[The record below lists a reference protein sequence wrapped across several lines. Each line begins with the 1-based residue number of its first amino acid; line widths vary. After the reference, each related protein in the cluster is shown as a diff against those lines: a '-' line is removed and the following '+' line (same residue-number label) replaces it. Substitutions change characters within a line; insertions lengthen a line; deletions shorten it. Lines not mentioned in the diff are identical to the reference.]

1 MPVNVFFHS
10 ECPAMLVTFG
20 NQEILPPSF
29 NFLSRAI
36 AQILHI
42 LLPKM
47 SQFLKRGWGGGG
59 GGGERE
65 GYVNF
70 PLQALK
76 STIAVGGLL
85 GGVQI

>member
-1 MPVNVFFHS
+1 MPVNVFFHL
-10 ECPAMLVTFG
+10 ECPAILVTFG

-36 AQILHI
+36 VQILHI

-47 SQFLKRGWGGGG
+47 SQFLKYGWGEGGGG
-59 GGGERE
+59 RE
-65 GYVNF
+65 GYFNF
-70 PLQALK
+70 PLHALK
-76 STIAVGGLL
+76 STIGAGGLL

>member
-1 MPVNVFFHS
+1 
-10 ECPAMLVTFG
+10 MLVTFG

-36 AQILHI
+36 VQILHI

-47 SQFLKRGWGGGG
+47 SQFLKWGGGG
-59 GGGERE
+59 RE
-65 GYVNF
+65 GYINF
-70 PLQALK
+70 PLHALK
-76 STIAVGGLL
+76 STIGAGGLL

>member
-1 MPVNVFFHS
+1 
-10 ECPAMLVTFG
+10 MLVTFG

-47 SQFLKRGWGGGG
+47 SQFLKWGGGG
-59 GGGERE
+59 GGGGRE
-65 GYVNF
+65 GYINF
-70 PLQALK
+70 PLHALK
-76 STIAVGGLL
+76 STIGAGGLL

>member
-1 MPVNVFFHS
+1 
-10 ECPAMLVTFG
+10 MLVTFG

-47 SQFLKRGWGGGG
+47 SQFLKRGGGGG
-59 GGGERE
+59 GGE

-70 PLQALK
+70 PLHALK
-76 STIAVGGLL
+76 STIGAGGLL

>member
-1 MPVNVFFHS
+1 
-10 ECPAMLVTFG
+10 MLVTFG

-47 SQFLKRGWGGGG
+47 SQFLKRGGGGG
-59 GGGERE
+59 GRE

-70 PLQALK
+70 PLHALK
-76 STIAVGGLL
+76 STIGAGGLL